1 MAVSIVTNKN
11 ERLSNC
17 LFIGGLTGF
26 GSTGYLIVSYLVSA
40 LSARRIGFIQTK
52 NMPAFTFMDG
62 KKLVTPFELYRRN
75 HLVLM
80 KTEFSFHRNDEAAL
94 GKCLSDWIIDR
105 GISEAVLFGS
115 LDCSLKNGDSESV
128 RLLATS
134 AYLPKTKKLKVP
146 LLESGLVVYGPI
158 ATMMVNFE
166 IRRFPAAA
174 VLTYDAPYRPDF
186 KSASDA
192 LRKLCAAYN
201 LNLDL
206 SVLEAG
212 EWCIGEERKRQ
223 IQSEGLWN
231 GMFV

>member
-1 MAVSIVTNKN
+1 
-11 ERLSNC
+11 
-17 LFIGGLTGF
+17 
-26 GSTGYLIVSYLVSA
+26 
-40 LSARRIGFIQTK
+40 
-52 NMPAFTFMDG
+52 
-62 KKLVTPFELYRRN
+62 
-75 HLVLM
+75 
-80 KTEFSFHRNDEAAL
+80 
-94 GKCLSDWIIDR
+94 
-105 GISEAVLFGS
+105 
-115 LDCSLKNGDSESV
+115 
-128 RLLATS
+128 
-134 AYLPKTKKLKVP
+134 
-146 LLESGLVVYGPI
+146 
-158 ATMMVNFE
+158 MMVNFE